1 MTKLPFLVA
10 LEAKQSKYGLKLII
24 PIKIKIVTI
33 IKVGESK
40 SLKCKKNIWAME
52 YNVTS
57 KAMDLSEIPKQKI
70 L

>member
-40 SLKCKKNIWAME
+40 SLKWCKKK
-52 YNVTS
+52 Y
-57 KAMDLSEIPKQKI
+57 LSYVVQGDIQSYGSVWNT
-70 L
+70 